1 MNVRIKLSEFPR
13 RNTSKWQRFPL
24 WASVP
29 WVPKVVRAKSRIV
42 VCPEHSFY
50 VKATVFNMSVPSE
63 NTWMCS
69 KLVTKAFFLFAL
81 TEMMRTYQPGTT
93 ISSWAFSH
101 NLDTCLLEFTPTLKP
116 GVHILQ
122 IFRGAQFSLTKFPT
136 CHFLSCAMQL

>member
-101 NLDTCLLEFTPTLKP
+101 NLDNCFWNLHQLSNNYVFQGKREAQLIIIST
-116 GVHILQ
+116 
-122 IFRGAQFSLTKFPT
+122 IFFSRKKKQQKTTK
-136 CHFLSCAMQL
+136 